1 MGLSK
6 TMGCGA
12 STITWSGSVRK
23 LYAERQSKETIV
35 INRDVYNWNRFGH
48 PITMWCPEGRRSRLV
63 DKFRRSRR
71 PARVFLLGLHADR
84 LRATKKSLTKS
95 LKLWE
100 LPTHPRGESM

>member
-71 PARVFLLGLHADR
+71 PADR
-84 LRATKKSLTKS
+84 LRATEKSLTKS

-100 LPTHPRGESM
+100 LPTHPRGESTV